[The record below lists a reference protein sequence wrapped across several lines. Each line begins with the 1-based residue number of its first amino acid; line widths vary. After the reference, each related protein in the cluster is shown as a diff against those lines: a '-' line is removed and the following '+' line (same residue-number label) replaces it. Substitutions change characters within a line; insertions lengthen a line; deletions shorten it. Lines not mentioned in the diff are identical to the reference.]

1 MAYKLLLGGALL
13 AVTMSVP
20 TSPSFAV
27 PATQAAAALSEAIDS
42 VDVVEQVARRAS
54 AAGGDRAGRGNVGG
68 ADRAGRGNVGGPDR
82 GNANRANV
90 GRADGNR
97 TNLNRADVN
106 RADVNRADVNR
117 ANINSANVNRR
128 VDVNRANA
136 AVVKPWS
143 RKPYYGTIVAGVAL
157 GSVVAAT
164 AYGLSPT
171 SPSSN
176 LCWNW
181 ADNSMAQGYWD
192 YCQAQ

>member
-27 PATQAAAALSEAIDS
+27 PTTQAAAAISQAIDS
-42 VDVVEQVARRAS
+42 VDMVEQVARRGGG
-54 AAGGDRAGRGNVGG
+54 AGGDRAGRGNVGG
-68 ADRAGRGNVGGPDR
+68 AGRGDVGGANR
-82 GNANRANV
+82 GNLNRANV

-97 TNLNRADVN
+97 ADVN
-106 RADVNRADVNR
+106 RVDVNR

-128 VDVNRANA
+128 VDVNRTNA
-136 AVVKPWS
+136 AVVKPWY

-192 YCQAQ
+192 YCQPQ